1 MHALGITGDH
11 AKTKADLRALHLETE
26 QTHIPHVVK
35 ALWGEAHKVQ
45 HVVDLLRNM
54 QTTADLLRNMQTTA
68 DLLRN
73 MQTTGT
79 FARPVAH
86 ILSYMA
92 SHSKDASFVMSG
104 PALQCTL
111 VFLLHDYLDRHSQT
125 MIYNATGL

>member
-1 MHALGITGDH
+1 MGGKSVHALGITGDH

-45 HVVDLLRNM
+45 HVV
-54 QTTADLLRNMQTTA
+54 DLLRNMQTTA

>member
-1 MHALGITGDH
+1 MGGKSVHALGITGNH

-35 ALWGEAHKVQ
+35 ALRGEAHKVQ
-45 HVVDLLRNM
+45 HVV
-54 QTTADLLRNMQTTA
+54 

-86 ILSYMA
+86 ILSYKA
-92 SHSKDASFVMSG
+92 SHSKDASFVMSA
-104 PALQCTL
+104 PALQCTA
-111 VFLLHDYLDRHSQT
+111 RSSCEC
-125 MIYNATGL
+125 

>member
-1 MHALGITGDH
+1 MYDADEVSDWVMRKGLQAKFEGDH

-86 ILSYMA
+86 ILSYM
-92 SHSKDASFVMSG
+92 V
-104 PALQCTL
+104 
-111 VFLLHDYLDRHSQT
+111 RHGTWQGISAV
-125 MIYNATGL
+125 YKV

>member
-1 MHALGITGDH
+1 MGGKSVHALGITGDH

-54 QTTADLLRNMQTTA
+54 QTTADLLRNMQTT
-68 DLLRN
+68 
-73 MQTTGT
+73 GT

-86 ILSYMA
+86 ILSYMV

>member
-1 MHALGITGDH
+1 MGGKSVHALGITGDH

-54 QTTADLLRNMQTTA
+54 QTTADLLRNMQTT
-68 DLLRN
+68 
-73 MQTTGT
+73 GT

-86 ILSYMA
+86 ILSYMV

-104 PALQCTL
+104 PALQCIL

-125 MIYNATGL
+125 MVYNATGL